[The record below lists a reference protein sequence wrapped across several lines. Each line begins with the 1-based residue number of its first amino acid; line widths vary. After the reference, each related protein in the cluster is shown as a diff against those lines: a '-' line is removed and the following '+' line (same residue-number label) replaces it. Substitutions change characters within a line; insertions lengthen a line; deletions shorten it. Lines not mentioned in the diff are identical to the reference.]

1 MDDQKLCQALRRDDL
16 QALEAVMELYTPY
29 VSTVIA
35 HQLKEAGGRED
46 VEELSANCFLALW
59 RHRKK
64 LRSHHLRGWLG
75 AAARNE
81 ARMFLRKR
89 RLLAVPQEDVLL
101 ISEDNAQRFLDE
113 KERLRC
119 LRAALNRLDSL
130 DRELILRRY
139 YYNQS
144 VPAIATETGL
154 HPEAVKS
161 RLRRSREK
169 LKRIL
174 TEGGCTP

>member
-1 MDDQKLCQALRRDDL
+1 MDDQKLCQALRRNDL
-16 QALEAVMELYTPY
+16 QALEEVMDLYTSY
-29 VSTVIA
+29 VATVIA
-35 HQLKEAGGRED
+35 HQLKDAGSRED
-46 VEELSANCFLALW
+46 AEELSANCFLSLW
-59 RHRKK
+59 QHRKK

-81 ARMFLRKR
+81 ARMFLRKK
-89 RLLAVPQEDVLL
+89 RLLTVPQEDVFL
-101 ISEDNAQRFLDE
+101 ISQDNAQRFLDE

-119 LRAALNRLDSL
+119 LRAALNRLEPL

-144 VPAIATETGL
+144 VPAIAAETGL
-154 HPEAVKS
+154 HPEAAKS
-161 RLRRSREK
+161 RLRRSRER

-174 TEGGCTP
+174 TEGDCCL

>member
-1 MDDQKLCQALRRDDL
+1 MDDQKLCQALRRNDL
-16 QALEAVMELYTPY
+16 QALETIIELYTPY
-29 VSTVIA
+29 VATVIA
-35 HQLKEAGGRED
+35 HQLKEAGRRED

-59 RHRKK
+59 AQRKK

-75 AAARNE
+75 ATARNE
-81 ARMFLRKR
+81 ARMFLRKKKPPV
-89 RLLAVPQEDVLL
+89 VPEEDALL
-101 ISEDNAQRFLDE
+101 ISEDNTQRFLDE

-119 LRAALNRLDSL
+119 LRAALNRLELL

-144 VPAIATETGL
+144 VPAIAAETAL

-174 TEGGCTP
+174 TEGDCAL